1 MSVLDIGNA
10 AAVKEIDRLSD
21 ELMICDCCRSVITH
35 TKYTFYAQYTSDS
48 LAPEPAVATNE
59 LRLNRLMMY
68 MQCYSDLVDVQLHSL
83 DALFVFTRNGRP
95 THRTIICI
103 LQYLYNQCYFGI

>member
-1 MSVLDIGNA
+1 MLDIGNA

-21 ELMICDCCRSVITH
+21 ELVICDCCKSVITH
-35 TKYTFYAQYTSDS
+35 TKYTFYTQYTSDL
-48 LAPEPAVATNE
+48 LAPEPVVMTNE

-83 DALFVFTRNGRP
+83 DALFVFTRNGKP
-95 THRTIICI
+95 TIKSIICI
-103 LQYLYNQCYFGI
+103 LQHLYYQCYYGV

>member
-1 MSVLDIGNA
+1 MLDIGNA

-35 TKYTFYAQYTSDS
+35 TKYTFYTQYTSDL
-48 LAPEPAVATNE
+48 LAPEPAVVTNE

-83 DALFVFTRNGRP
+83 DALFVFTRSGKPAYND
-95 THRTIICI
+95 IIYEYCSI
-103 LQYLYNQCYFGI
+103 FVTSVTMVYS